1 MIQRHVNWED
11 GHYMGNTVRKEGLEE
26 KRWNGI
32 YSDKAK
38 HSSQELEREA
48 PGRRTHMNQTLKR

>member
-1 MIQRHVNWED
+1 
-11 GHYMGNTVRKEGLEE
+11 MGNTVRKEGLEE